1 MQDFDPETYSPFEGW
16 SRDRETHHRINAV
29 HRANQMAGLSK
40 QPLIVDFSEVD
51 ILANA
56 ADQATVLTSTD
67 EEHRNLARETI
78 GLYRSAVQ
86 LGRQETIMAE
96 HLSGEYDTGD
106 ALTFNCQYA
115 LLAMDTRG
123 LFPLSQSLTW
133 KDVAAKYLTRWRY
146 CDVKVSYGCDIS
158 SGSTVFAVV
167 SGEFVCVYKA
177 CSACFEWFSLDA
189 DQRETFRKREFFVD
203 DWDRK

>member
-1 MQDFDPETYSPFEGW
+1 MTTDYAPFEGW
-16 SRDRETHHRINAV
+16 SPDREV
-29 HRANQMAGLSK
+29 HQRLNQIASVIGA
-40 QPLIVDFSEVD
+40 PA
-51 ILANA
+51 ILDTAELDQLAHA
-56 ADQATVLTSTD
+56 ADQAMALTSTD
-67 EEHRNLARETI
+67 EEHQNLARETI

-115 LLAMDTRG
+115 LLTMDTRG

-158 SGSTVFAVV
+158 SGSTVFAVA

-189 DQRETFRKREFFVD
+189 DQRDTFRRREFFVD